1 MVKLRADAVRPFLI
15 LIGLSVVPRSCF
27 CTGQRWNTVT
37 TLKIRMWCS
46 HERMG
51 PLMFLLL
58 MVDQYCGHLTEDEG
72 SILKRDYRGGCCTSL
87 FVIGSIVH
95 AIIFVPLLEIHA
107 RPLPLGRPPNL
118 EVSCVILSCP
128 PAPLLSINGVWVNH
142 DSFPWQILPHM
153 LGDKLSL
160 NKYMHHTRYEA
171 QGSFCVRI
179 YKRVPYRTIIRKE
192 MPERKVETRSFYNKV
207 QPTTAIH
214 SSSWSVQAGYC
225 RQGLT

>member
-72 SILKRDYRGGCCTSL
+72 SILKRE
-87 FVIGSIVH
+87 
-95 AIIFVPLLEIHA
+95 IIEVVVV
-107 RPLPLGRPPNL
+107 RPFL
-118 EVSCVILSCP
+118 
-128 PAPLLSINGVWVNH
+128 
-142 DSFPWQILPHM
+142 
-153 LGDKLSL
+153 
-160 NKYMHHTRYEA
+160 
-171 QGSFCVRI
+171 
-179 YKRVPYRTIIRKE
+179 
-192 MPERKVETRSFYNKV
+192 
-207 QPTTAIH
+207 
-214 SSSWSVQAGYC
+214 
-225 RQGLT
+225 